1 MKDTAD
7 HFAALSA
14 AGVLAMAVVCIT
26 IVMNE
31 FKRAR
36 RWKLFQGF
44 AQKSCRHQNKK

>member
-1 MKDTAD
+1 MKDTVD
-7 HFAALSA
+7 RFAALGA

-36 RWKLFQGF
+36 RWKSFQGF
-44 AQKSCRHQNKK
+44 AKKSYRYQNKK